1 MSERIDKICHELFE
15 QGKIT
20 FNEWIVISSG
30 VTDYEPPECAPD
42 KYAEAKQALL
52 SEEVDNE

>member
-1 MSERIDKICHELFE
+1 MTERIDKICHGLFE
-15 QGKIT
+15 RGEIT

-30 VTDYEPPECAPD
+30 VTDYQPPECAPD

-52 SEEVDNE
+52 AEADNE

>member
-15 QGKIT
+15 RGKIT
-20 FNEWIVISSG
+20 FNEWIVISAG

-42 KYAEAKQALL
+42 KYAEAKRALL
-52 SEEVDNE
+52 SEVED